1 MSPLSPRLHD
11 SDLNLEGSELMLR
24 PSAPVYCLDL
34 DPAALGSST
43 TSTVG
48 STTGGTPSFSST
60 TSEAAAAAA
69 GLADLSF
76 SSVYSGRRGYR
87 LQGYAAAGPSSS
99 SSSRS
104 SLAQNATVPGLVTP
118 VGSAAAPAGPA
129 DVVADGNVSTAATAA
144 QPGRFWPGPSAG
156 LGVSAAGTFSIT
168 GSSIGSSRG
177 LLTGMP
183 SGLGVG
189 PGGLLVGPTAA
200 GGGVGLRPRPKS
212 SHTAAVES
220 IARRHAALQVGLTSA
235 VCCVLCLLT
244 KRHLYVN

>member
-1 MSPLSPRLHD
+1 MSPLSPRHHN

-43 TSTVG
+43 VSTVG
-48 STTGGTPSFSST
+48 STTGGTPFGST
-60 TSEAAAAAA
+60 AAASEAAAAAGA

-76 SSVYSGRRGYR
+76 SGLYSGRRGYR
-87 LQGYAAAGPSSS
+87 LQGYAAAAAAGPIGTNS
-99 SSSRS
+99 SSSRR
-104 SLAQNATVPGLVTP
+104 SLAQNATVPGLSTP
-118 VGSAAAPAGPA
+118 AAAPAGPA
-129 DVVADGNVSTAATAA
+129 DVADANAVATASR
-144 QPGRFWPGPSAG
+144 PGRFWPGPSAG
-156 LGVSAAGTFSIT
+156 LGVSAAGTFSIA

-200 GGGVGLRPRPKS
+200 GGGVGVRPRPKS

-220 IARRHAALQVGLTSA
+220 IGRRQAALQVCDCQAWCAASRL
-235 VCCVLCLLT
+235 V
-244 KRHLYVN
+244 

>member
-1 MSPLSPRLHD
+1 MSPLSPRHHD

-43 TSTVG
+43 VSTVG
-48 STTGGTPSFSST
+48 GTTGGKPFSNT
-60 TSEAAAAAA
+60 TAASEAAAAA
-69 GLADLSF
+69 GLADLNF
-76 SSVYSGRRGYR
+76 SGLYSGRRGYR
-87 LQGYAAAGPSSS
+87 LQGYAAAAAGPAAATAGTG
-99 SSSRS
+99 SSRS
-104 SLAQNATVPGLVTP
+104 SLAQNATVPGLLTP
-118 VGSAAAPAGPA
+118 AAAPAGPA
-129 DVVADGNVSTAATAA
+129 DVADATAAATASR
-144 QPGRFWPGPSAG
+144 PGNFWPGPSAG
-156 LGVSAAGTFSIT
+156 LGVSAAGTFSIA

-220 IARRHAALQVGLTSA
+220 IGRRQAALQV
-235 VCCVLCLLT
+235 
-244 KRHLYVN
+244 

>member
-1 MSPLSPRLHD
+1 MSPLSPRHHD

-24 PSAPVYCLDL
+24 PSAPVCCLDL

-43 TSTVG
+43 VSTVG
-48 STTGGTPSFSST
+48 TTTGGTPFSST
-60 TSEAAAAAA
+60 TAASEAVSAA

-76 SSVYSGRRGYR
+76 RGLYSGRRGYR
-87 LQGYAAAGPSSS
+87 LQGYAAAGPAAAAAGT
-99 SSSRS
+99 SSSRR
-104 SLAQNATVPGLVTP
+104 SLAQNATVPGLLTP
-118 VGSAAAPAGPA
+118 AAAPAGLS
-129 DVVADGNVSTAATAA
+129 DVADASTAATASR
-144 QPGRFWPGPSAG
+144 PGHFWPCPSAG
-156 LGVSAAGTFSIT
+156 LGVSATGTFSIA

-220 IARRHAALQVGLTSA
+220 IGRRQAALQV
-235 VCCVLCLLT
+235 
-244 KRHLYVN
+244 